1 MQEHSFEKNKQSDFE
16 NILKNDENR
25 QKLIDYFSLLVQID
39 QRIKKENETK
49 NNRNTDYSS

>member
-1 MQEHSFEKNKQSDFE
+1 MQENSLEKNKQSGFE

-25 QKLIDYFSLLVQID
+25 QKLIDYFLLLVQID

-49 NNRNTDYSS
+49 NNRNSNHSN

>member
-1 MQEHSFEKNKQSDFE
+1 MQENNFEKNKQSDFE
-16 NILKNDENR
+16 NILNKDENR

>member
-1 MQEHSFEKNKQSDFE
+1 MQENSLEKNKQSGFE

-49 NNRNTDYSS
+49 NNRDTDYSS

>member
-1 MQEHSFEKNKQSDFE
+1 MQENSLEKNKQSGFE

-39 QRIKKENETK
+39 QRLKKENETK

>member
-25 QKLIDYFSLLVQID
+25 QKLTEYFSLLVQID